1 MSQNN
6 PYNPNQSTNSPLDTS
21 SSRIP
26 GQSSDLG
33 RSQGVPGGVSDEYDE
48 GGLTT
53 PAARPVGASTQGA
66 RVVGRS
72 ESLQGDGPG
81 PFLMLADSLEGD
93 EVVNGQGD
101 KLGDIKGIML
111 DVQRGQI
118 AYAVLSVGG
127 FLGIGDKLFAI
138 PWGALTLDADNKC
151 FILEAD
157 KSQFKEAEGFDKDHW
172 PSMAD
177 MTWAS
182 QVHAAYRTRPYWE
195 DSDTT
200 LDPTIRH

>member
-1 MSQNN
+1 MTQYSNN
-6 PYNPNQSTNSPLDTS
+6 DRILGAASAQPGSNQPRNGSRPL
-21 SSRIP
+21 
-26 GQSSDLG
+26 
-33 RSQGVPGGVSDEYDE
+33 GVPGGVSDEYDE

-53 PAARPVGASTQGA
+53 PAPRAVGAEQGA
-66 RVVGRS
+66 RVVGRTD
-72 ESLQGDGPG
+72 SLQGDGPG

-93 EVVNGQGD
+93 DVVNSQGE

-111 DVQRGQI
+111 DVQRGRI

-138 PWGALTLDADNKC
+138 PWGAFTLDADNKR

-157 KSQFKEAEGFDKDHW
+157 KSQFKEADGFDKDHW

-177 MTWAS
+177 PTWAN

-195 DSDTT
+195 DDNF
-200 LDPTIRH
+200 